1 MAETTENCQ
10 FDNIK
15 LFHSFVPHKYRLLTM
30 IEFIRRHPKDSIII
44 ACCSTGVA
52 EFNELL
58 CNIFLDLRSG
68 SLHGKQDK
76 EHKEAAIKRFNSK
89 EVQVLFA
96 TSLILSTVQI
106 NQPTWLIHYDIP
118 KEIPE
123 EIQIIKN
130 IHPQKY
136 LLFID
141 ESHKQYLNLLNEHK
155 IITKDLEFD
164 EKSVPKQ
171 LVDKIMSYTQ
181 KKNHLL
187 YMASQTGYRDLIQTY
202 VNHEND
208 DIFNARQLNLQ
219 DVAIN
224 FGFQYPPKVPLT
236 K

>member
-1 MAETTENCQ
+1 M
-10 FDNIK
+10 D
-15 LFHSFVPHKYRLLTM
+15 
-30 IEFIRRHPKDSIII
+30 
-44 ACCSTGVA
+44 
-52 EFNELL
+52 
-58 CNIFLDLRSG
+58 DL
-68 SLHGKQDK
+68 
-76 EHKEAAIKRFNSK
+76 
-89 EVQVLFA
+89 
-96 TSLILSTVQI
+96 
-106 NQPTWLIHYDIP
+106 
-118 KEIPE
+118 
-123 EIQIIKN
+123 IQIIKN

-164 EKSVPKQ
+164 EKTVPKQ